1 MFKVFENLKFFSN
14 QKIKEVLVVNYI
26 SESNKHIEEY
36 FDYYLNDDNK
46 KLNYSVFLNGAWGSG
61 KTWFIRK
68 YIDKIEGLGKEVVYI
83 SLNGVKD
90 VGQLNSLMLAEIY
103 PFINGLMCAELTGNF
118 HLGYF
123 RQPTCKS
130 LLPFDSGS

>member
-36 FDYYLNDDNK
+36 FDYYLNEDNK
-46 KLNYSVFLNGAWGSG
+46 KLNYAVFLNGAWGSG

-90 VGQLNSLMLAEIY
+90 VGQLNSLMLTEIDV
-103 PFINGLMCAELTGNF
+103 C
-118 HLGYF
+118 
-123 RQPTCKS
+123 
-130 LLPFDSGS
+130 